1 MDELDLLRSL
11 TKCKHLKYRFA
22 GVYAADNFPLILV
35 GNTFMI
41 INSDKSD
48 REGTHW
54 LLLCNRNG
62 EHVFVEP
69 LALPMHYYNHVCERL
84 SYADFGVKEILKLP
98 MQKQKSNLCGLFC
111 IYIAHYVFSGYYPDI
126 PLIDENQLPKFMRHM
141 T

>member
-11 TKCKHLKYRFA
+11 NKCKHLKYRFA
-22 GVYAADNFPLILV
+22 GVFAADNFPLILV

-62 EHVFVEP
+62 EHVFADP
-69 LALPMHYYNHVCERL
+69 LGLPLHYYNHVCERL
-84 SYADFGVKEILKLP
+84 SCADFGVKEILKQP
-98 MQKQKSNLCGLFC
+98 MQKQNSNLCGLFC

-126 PLIDENQLPKFMRHM
+126 PIIDENQLPKFMRHM
-141 T
+141 A